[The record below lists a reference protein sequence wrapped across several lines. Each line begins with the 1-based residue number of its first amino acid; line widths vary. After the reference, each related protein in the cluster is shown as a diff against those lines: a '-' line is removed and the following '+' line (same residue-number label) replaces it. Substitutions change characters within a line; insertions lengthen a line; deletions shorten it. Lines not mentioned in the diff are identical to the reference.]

1 MQQIQNLNYGVCINA
16 KVGYCDVT
24 WTQSKAHGKY
34 SFTMS
39 GDANVQPSEL
49 KSGM

>member
-1 MQQIQNLNYGVCINA
+1 MNYGVCINA

-24 WTQSKAHGKY
+24 WTQSKAHGAY

-39 GDANVQPSEL
+39 GDANVPATEL
-49 KSGM
+49 KSGK